1 LLAKTWVQPLNI
13 LRLQRRLREQA
24 HSYSC
29 GELAEINSD
38 DDTLKSRAVRHS
50 TVGAIG
56 GYDGRE
62 GGGSVTAA
70 SPENEQVEV
79 SKEPVPH
86 EREVAWVLPSP
97 SFTPGSP

>member
-1 LLAKTWVQPLNI
+1 MSLLAKTWVQPLNI

-38 DDTLKSRAVRHS
+38 DDTLKSRAGRNV

-70 SPENEQVEV
+70 SPENEQV
-79 SKEPVPH
+79 
-86 EREVAWVLPSP
+86 
-97 SFTPGSP
+97 